1 MLGPSVCRHT
11 ILRLVT
17 AEGMLKARW
26 IALYV
31 VKAPVYLVLPVGSYI
46 VSLFFFFFLM
56 VYLLET
62 GSVFNAA
69 TSSNVKDRTASSLLE
84 V

>member
-11 ILRLVT
+11 SLRLVT

-31 VKAPVYLVLPVGSYI
+31 VKAPVYLVLPVGSDI
-46 VSLFFFFFLM
+46 VSLSFFF
-56 VYLLET
+56 
-62 GSVFNAA
+62 
-69 TSSNVKDRTASSLLE
+69 
-84 V
+84 